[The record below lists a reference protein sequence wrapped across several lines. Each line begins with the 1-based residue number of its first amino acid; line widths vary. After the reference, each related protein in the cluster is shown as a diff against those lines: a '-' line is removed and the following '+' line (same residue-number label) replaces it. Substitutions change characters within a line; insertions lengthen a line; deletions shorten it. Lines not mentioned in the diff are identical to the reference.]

1 MEVGMT
7 IRWSKCCGKW
17 RKVLLIQ
24 RRAAPGLGIIT
35 HKIAATWSF
44 VVSGFGPFQCCGKHV
59 MEFCRMVTMSV
70 AEYHAIKKSTYLL
83 FWWFLWFSEL
93 RYPNLFLRPHHP
105 CACLSLIFVRSDKQ
119 QTWLNGGQLPS
130 PLPTINCRD
139 IAVKEETK
147 YPKYPRW
154 WSFALTIT
162 RNTLP
167 RHRCTES
174 KINIQSKLSIM
185 VVRCPQHYL
194 SYIVETSL

>member
-1 MEVGMT
+1 MGIGMT

-24 RRAAPGLGIIT
+24 RGAAPGLGIIT

-59 MEFCRMVTMSV
+59 MEFCRRVTMSV
-70 AEYHAIKKSTYLL
+70 AEYHATKKSTYLL

-130 PLPTINCRD
+130 PLPAIHCRD
-139 IAVKEETK
+139 IVVKRGNK
-147 YPKYPRW
+147 
-154 WSFALTIT
+154 I
-162 RNTLP
+162 
-167 RHRCTES
+167 S
-174 KINIQSKLSIM
+174 KISKM
-185 VVRCPQHYL
+185 VVIRSHHCPQ
-194 SYIVETSL
+194 YIAETSLYRE